1 MSHIPRTRLI
11 IEHCC
16 ACGNYDHAA
25 KLHTEL
31 SKAID
36 LKALNIYMDVVN
48 SHKPTMKVELY
59 WEMSGKKHTPAIWS
73 GQHTKIK

>member
-1 MSHIPRTRLI
+1 MSIPRTRLM

-48 SHKPTMKVELY
+48 SNKPTMK
-59 WEMSGKKHTPAIWS
+59 I
-73 GQHTKIK
+73 